1 MARAR
6 RKRKPESAA
15 PAPMPDV
22 PVRLPEDPYAEYAD
36 RDWGFAWLPDA
47 EPHVV
52 DERALHALVKQ
63 WRHGRATRSLWDVL
77 SDAYIALFS
86 VVMIGAMV
94 INVIVTSQHASSACE
109 TAACLNGRMLVPWG
123 LYFGLGALVVS
134 AARLFG
140 PVLASSAEG
149 FWLLGAPI
157 SRRPVLVR
165 RLWSPLVG
173 AAALT
178 AALTATVT
186 GIAGEPLLVVL
197 AWSAAS
203 GFTASGLVAWAAWEQ
218 SHDRVRVLRVVQA
231 IGAAAAAATLL
242 LMVAVAVGVLHIDPP
257 ALLGVVPWV
266 LAAAGAAAALVFAI
280 GAHRRLEGFNQL
292 RLTSG
297 GSLVSGLQG
306 AMFALDLGLARDIL
320 VDREAIARGHVR
332 PVRGRGS
339 GSRALIWRE
348 AQRLAR
354 FPRPLLGLAGAALAP
369 YATDAIGL
377 TAATPLIAAV
387 ALMVALIPMLGTLRV
402 LSRTRGLARAFP
414 LSTGDLR
421 VACTAVPA
429 ALAVVWAAATVPAFA
444 GVVSG
449 TSRHVGTAAAMALA
463 CAMAGLAAAVRWQN
477 AKQVDFGV
485 PMMATGAGALP
496 PTLVFNLIRGFD
508 VAALVTAPLLL
519 GIAPVWALGIGAA
532 VLLFM
537 RAGINWDDLSE
548 EAKEGQRQVQA
559 EKALRR

>member
-6 RKRKPESAA
+6 RKRKPEVAA
-15 PAPMPDV
+15 PV
-22 PVRLPEDPYAEYAD
+22 PVPEVPVTLPDDPYAEFAD
-36 RDWGFAWLPDA
+36 HDWGFAWPLDA
-47 EPHVV
+47 EPEVV
-52 DERALHALVKQ
+52 DERALHAVVKQ
-63 WRHGRATRSLWDVL
+63 WRHGRATRSVWDVL
-77 SDAYIALFS
+77 NDAYIAIFS

-94 INVIVTSQHASSACE
+94 INVIVTSQNASSACE

-123 LYFGLGALVVS
+123 LYFGLSALVVS
-134 AARLFG
+134 SARLFG

-165 RLWSPLVG
+165 RLWAPLAG
-173 AAALT
+173 AALVA

-186 GIAGEPLLVVL
+186 GIAGEPLTVVL

-203 GFTASGLVAWAAWEQ
+203 GLTASGLVAWAAWEQ
-218 SHDRVRVLRVVQA
+218 SHDRVRALRVLQA
-231 IGAAAAAATLL
+231 VLAAAAAVTLL
-242 LMVAVAVGVLHIDPP
+242 LMIAVAVGMIHIDPP
-257 ALLGVVPWV
+257 AWLGVVPWV
-266 LAAAGAAAALVFAI
+266 LAAAGAVAALAFAI
-280 GAHRRLEGFNQL
+280 GAHRRLEDFSQV

-320 VDREAIARGHVR
+320 VDREAIARGHVH
-332 PVRGRGS
+332 PVRGRGT
-339 GSRALIWRE
+339 GARAVMWRE
-348 AQRLAR
+348 AQRLVR

-369 YATDAIGL
+369 YASDAIGL
-377 TAATPLIAAV
+377 AVATPFIAAV
-387 ALMVALIPMLGTLRV
+387 ALMVALIPTLGTLRV
-402 LSRTRGLARAFP
+402 LSRTRGLARTFP
-414 LSTGDLR
+414 MTTGDLR

-449 TSRHVGTAAAMALA
+449 TPRDIGIAAAMALA
-463 CAMAGLAAAVRWQN
+463 CAMAGLGAAVRWQN

-496 PTLVFNLIRGFD
+496 PTLVFNLVRGFD

-519 GIAPVWALGIGAA
+519 GATPLWSLGIGVA
-532 VLLFM
+532 VLTFM
-537 RAGINWDDLSE
+537 RAGINWDELSE
-548 EAKEGQRQVQA
+548 EAKENRNELEAV
-559 EKALRR
+559 KARRR

>member
-6 RKRKPESAA
+6 RKRKPDAA
-15 PAPMPDV
+15 PQPEPELPVEV
-22 PVRLPEDPYAEYAD
+22 PADPYAEFGG
-36 RDWGFAWLPDA
+36 REWGFAWLPDA
-47 EPHVV
+47 EAEVV
-52 DERALHALVKQ
+52 NEGALHALVKQ
-63 WRHGRATRSLWDVL
+63 WRHGRATRTLGDVL

-94 INVIVTSQHASSACE
+94 VNVIIGSQHASAACE

-123 LYFGLGALVVS
+123 LYFALGALVLS

-140 PVLASSAEG
+140 PVLASAAEG
-149 FWLLGAPI
+149 FFLLDAPI
-157 SRRPVLVR
+157 ARRPVLR
-165 RLWSPLVG
+165 GRLWAAVAG
-173 AAALT
+173 AAVVAAALT
-178 AALTATVT
+178 AVVT
-186 GIAGEPLLVVL
+186 GVAGEPVDVIA

-203 GFTASGLVAWAAWEQ
+203 GVTASALVGWAAWEQ
-218 SHDRVRVLRVVQA
+218 SRDRVRLLRIAQA
-231 IGAAAAAATLL
+231 GFAIAAAATLL
-242 LMVAVAVGVLHIDPP
+242 LMVAVAAALTHVDPP
-257 ALLGVVPWV
+257 SWLRLVPWA
-266 LAAAGAAAALVFAI
+266 LAAAGGIGTVVCLAAAY
-280 GAHRRLEGFNQL
+280 RRLEEFNRS

-332 PVRGRGS
+332 PVRGRGT

-348 AQRLAR
+348 AQRLLR

-369 YATDAIGL
+369 YACDAIGL
-377 TAATPLIAAV
+377 AAMTPFLAAV

-429 ALAVVWAAATVPAFA
+429 ALAVIWAGATLPAFA
-444 GVVSG
+444 GVVAATPRDLG
-449 TSRHVGTAAAMALA
+449 VAAAMALS
-463 CAMAGLAAAVRWQN
+463 CALAGLAAAVRWQN
-477 AKQVDFGV
+477 AKPVDFGV
-485 PMMATGAGALP
+485 PMMATAGGALP
-496 PTLVFNLIRGFD
+496 PTLIFNLIRGFD
-508 VAALVTAPLLL
+508 VAALITAPLLL
-519 GIAPVWALGIGAA
+519 GVAPIWSLGIGAA

-537 RAGINWDDLSE
+537 RAGINWEDLSE
-548 EAKEGQRQVQA
+548 EAKQSRRQLDEV
-559 EKALRR
+559 KAARR